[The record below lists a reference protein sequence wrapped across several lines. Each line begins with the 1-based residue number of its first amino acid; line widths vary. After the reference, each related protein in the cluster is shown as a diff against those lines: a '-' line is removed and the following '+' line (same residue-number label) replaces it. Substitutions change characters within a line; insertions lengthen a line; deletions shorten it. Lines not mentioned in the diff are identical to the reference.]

1 MSQDCGRSGRV
12 INEFGGGRLIRL
24 KWKWIGRAAAAVLA
38 LIAVAAVGG
47 YSYLRAS
54 LPQTSGEILVA
65 GLTAPV
71 KIVRDAYGIPH
82 IQARSEADAWFALG
96 FVHAQDRLFQM
107 EITRRVGQGRLSE
120 LIGSSGLR
128 SDRFMRIIGVAR
140 GAEASLAALSPAGRA
155 QLDAYAAGVN
165 AFLADRPVLPPQ
177 FLLLHDTPEPWQPV
191 DTLIWARLMALQLSG
206 NWRDELERAELSKTI
221 PPDLVANLWPS
232 RPADGAT
239 TLAHLS
245 QAYRSFDFDRL
256 AEALPPPLGP
266 DLASN
271 EWVVSGAHTTSG
283 KPLLANDPH
292 LGLTAPG
299 PWYLVRIEAPGLT
312 LAGATAPGVP
322 AVILGHNTRIA
333 WGFTTT
339 GADTFDL
346 FLERTAP
353 DDPTRYET
361 PDGPQP
367 FDTHTETIKVRGA
380 SDETITVRATR
391 HGPVISDAMP
401 NAAPGEILA
410 LASPEYFR
418 PDTTAAAMFEVNRA
432 QNWADF
438 LAALSGWQAPIQN
451 VVYADVDGHIG
462 FITPGLIPHRKSG
475 EGWLPQPGWTGE
487 YDWDGFVP
495 FAELPRSFDPPV
507 GRIVN
512 ANNRVVSNDFPVFIT
527 REWAASFRA
536 RRINE
541 LLDATAR
548 QDAYSTAAMQTDAV
562 SIFARE
568 VHDRLGLVK
577 PKDDASRRA
586 LALLAAWDG
595 SMRRDRPE
603 PLIFNAW
610 MRSLILGLLHDGS
623 KYDLRDYLTQRS
635 WMVLAAFDGTSVFCK
650 DRPGGCAAV
659 ISDALASSL
668 ADLSRRLRGDFAF
681 WRWDSLHD
689 APFPDVVFNRI
700 PVLRDLIRFRVAA
713 DGDFYTVNT
722 GATSLRDADNPFADV
737 WGPGYRAIYDLS
749 DLDASRFVIA
759 PGQSGNPLSRH
770 WGDLTALWADGR
782 NLAIP
787 PDTAG
792 LGPDS
797 QTLTLAPR

>member
-1 MSQDCGRSGRV
+1 M
-12 INEFGGGRLIRL
+12 
-24 KWKWIGRAAAAVLA
+24 KWIGRAAGAVLA
-38 LIAVAAVGG
+38 AIVVVAVGG

-54 LPQTSGEILVA
+54 LPQTSGRIQVA
-65 GLTAPV
+65 GLAAPV
-71 KIVRDAYGIPH
+71 DIVRDAYGIPH
-82 IQARSEADAWFALG
+82 ISARSEADAWFGLG

-107 EITRRVGQGRLSE
+107 EITRRVGEGRLSE
-120 LIGSSGLR
+120 LLGKPGLR
-128 SDRFMRIIGVAR
+128 SDRFMRIMGVER
-140 GAEASLAALSPAGRA
+140 GAEASLAALSPAAHA

-165 AFLADRPVLPPQ
+165 AFLADNPVLPPQ
-177 FLLLHDTPEPWQPV
+177 LLLLRDTPEPWRPI

-206 NWRDELERAELSKTI
+206 NWREELERAELTKTV
-221 PPDLVANLWPS
+221 PPELMAALWPN
-232 RPADGAT
+232 RAADMAT
-239 TLAHLS
+239 TLTHLS
-245 QAYRSFDFDRL
+245 AAYDGFAFDRL
-256 AEALPPPLGP
+256 AAALPPPLGP
-266 DLASN
+266 NLASN
-271 EWVVSGAHTTSG
+271 EWVVSGEHTASG
-283 KPLLANDPH
+283 KPLLVNDPH

-299 PWYLVRIEAPGLT
+299 QWYLARIDAPGLS

-322 AVILGHNTRIA
+322 AVLLGHNAKIA

-346 FLERTAP
+346 FLERTVP
-353 DDPTRYET
+353 DDPTRYLT

-380 SDETITVRATR
+380 PDETITVRTTR

-401 NAAPGEILA
+401 EAASGEVLA
-410 LASPEYFR
+410 LASPAYFR

-432 QNWADF
+432 GNWADF
-438 LAALSGWQAPIQN
+438 VAAMSGWQAPIQN

-462 FITPGLIPHRKSG
+462 FITPGLIPHRKAG
-475 EGWLPQPGWTGE
+475 EGWVPSPGWTGE

-495 FAELPRSFDPPV
+495 FAELPRSFDPPI

-512 ANNRVVSNDFPVFIT
+512 ANNRVVGDDFPVFIT

-548 QDAYSTAAMQTDAV
+548 QDIYSSQTMQTDAV

-568 VHDRLGLVK
+568 VHDRLSLVK
-577 PKDDASRRA
+577 PKDDASQRA

-610 MRSLILGLLHDGS
+610 MRSLILAMLHDGTN
-623 KYDLRDYLTQRS
+623 YDLRDYLSQRS
-635 WMVLAAFDGTSVFCK
+635 WMVTAAFDGTSVFCK
-650 DRPGGCAAV
+650 DRPGGCPEV
-659 ISDALASSL
+659 ISSALASAL
-668 ADLSRRLRGDFAF
+668 ADLSQRLRGDFAF
-681 WRWDSLHD
+681 WRWDTLHD
-689 APFPDVVFNRI
+689 APFPDVFFSRI
-700 PVLRDLIRFRVAA
+700 PVLRGLVRFKVAA
-713 DGDFYTVNT
+713 DGDFYTVNA
-722 GATSLRDADNPFADV
+722 GATSLRDPANPYADI

-749 DLDASRFVIA
+749 NLDASRFVVA

-770 WGDLTALWADGR
+770 WGDLTALWSSGR
-782 NLAIP
+782 NVAIP
-787 PDTAG
+787 ADTG
-792 LGPDS
+792 QIGPGS

>member
-1 MSQDCGRSGRV
+1 MIV
-12 INEFGGGRLIRL
+12 
-24 KWKWIGRAAAAVLA
+24 
-38 LIAVAAVGG
+38 VAAIGG

-54 LPQTSGEILVA
+54 LPQTSGQVQLA

-71 KIVRDAYGIPH
+71 TIVRDAYGIPH
-82 IQARSEADAWFALG
+82 ISARSEADAWFALG

-107 EITRRVGQGRLSE
+107 EITRRAGEGRLSE
-120 LIGSSGLR
+120 LLGPPGLR

-140 GAEASLAALSPAGRA
+140 GAEASLAALSPAARA

-165 AFLADRPVLPPQ
+165 AFLAEDPVLPPQ
-177 FLLLHDTPEPWQPV
+177 LLLLRDTPAPWRPI

-221 PPDLVANLWPS
+221 PPELMAALWPD
-232 RPADGAT
+232 RPADTAT
-239 TLAHLS
+239 TLTHLS
-245 QAYRSFDFDRL
+245 SAYNGLAFDRL
-256 AEALPPPLGP
+256 LAALPAPLGP
-266 DLASN
+266 NLASN
-271 EWVVSGAHTTSG
+271 EWVVSGDHTASG
-283 KPLLANDPH
+283 KPLLVNDPH

-299 PWYLVRIEAPGLT
+299 QWYLAGIEAPGLS

-322 AVILGHNTRIA
+322 AVILGHNAKIA

-353 DDPTRYET
+353 DDPTSYLT

-367 FDTHTETIKVRGA
+367 FDAHTETITVRGA
-380 SDETITVRATR
+380 PDETITVRATR

-401 NAAPGEILA
+401 DAAPGEVLA
-410 LASPEYFR
+410 LASPAYFR

-432 QNWADF
+432 GNWADF
-438 LAALSGWQAPIQN
+438 VAALSGWQAPIQN

-462 FITPGLIPHRKSG
+462 FITPGLIPHRKAG
-475 EGWLPQPGWTGE
+475 EGWLPSPGWTGE

-495 FAELPRSFDPPV
+495 YAELPRSFDPPV
-507 GRIVN
+507 GRLVN
-512 ANNRVVSNDFPVFIT
+512 ANNRVVGDDFPVFIT

-536 RRINE
+536 QRINE

-548 QDAYSTAAMQTDAV
+548 QDIYSSAAMQTDSV

-568 VHDRLGLVK
+568 VHDRLGLVA

-586 LALLAAWDG
+586 LALLATWDG

-610 MRSLILGLLHDGS
+610 IRSLNLALLHDGS
-623 KYDLRDYLTQRS
+623 KYDLRDYLAQRS
-635 WMVLAAFDGTSVFCK
+635 RTVLAAFDGTSVFCK
-650 DRPGGCAAV
+650 DRAGGCGEM
-659 ISDALASSL
+659 ISAALASAL
-668 ADLSRRLRGDFAF
+668 ADLSQRLRGDFAF

-689 APFPDVVFNRI
+689 APFPDVVFSRI
-700 PVLRDLIRFRVAA
+700 PVVRDLVRFRVPA
-713 DGDFYTVNT
+713 DGDFYTINA
-722 GATSLRDADNPFADV
+722 GATSLKDPENPFADT

-749 DLDASRFVIA
+749 NLDASRFVVA

-770 WGDLTALWADGR
+770 WGDLAALWANGR
-782 NLAIP
+782 NVAIP
-787 PDTAG
+787 ADTTQ
-792 LGPDS
+792 LGPNS
-797 QTLTLAPR
+797 QTLTLVPR